1 MQRLACLSFVL
12 FAACGGGT
20 ATGEA
25 TLTGTMPAVKASAAE
40 TFVGADADGNKVM
53 GWTILLYEND
63 PGGDCL
69 EGTVAA
75 KVSIFTTQAEG
86 SVPQPLLHNG
96 DTISIVIESPPTIVG
111 TAAANMGVEGV
122 SNVVGQVSISD
133 FRLTAD
139 AMHAEYIQ
147 GTINAGGYGP
157 NDESIALT
165 GSFMAPICV
174 EE

>member
-12 FAACGGGT
+12 FAACTSGT
-20 ATGEA
+20 ATGVA
-25 TLTGTMPAVKASAAE
+25 TLSGTDPAVKAAAAE
-40 TFVGADADGNKVM
+40 TFVGPDAVGNKVM
-53 GWTILLYEND
+53 GWSILLYEND

-75 KVSIFTTQAEG
+75 KIGIFTTQTEG
-86 SVPQPLLHNG
+86 SKPQALLNNG
-96 DTISIVIESPPTIVG
+96 DTIVIVTESPPTIAG

-122 SNVVGQVSISD
+122 SNVVGQVQISD

-139 AMHAEYIQ
+139 AMHAEYIE
-147 GTINAGGYGP
+147 GTISAGGYGP
-157 NDESIALT
+157 NDESVALN
-165 GSFMAPICV
+165 GSFKAPICV

>member
-25 TLTGTMPAVKASAAE
+25 TLTGTTPPVKASAAE
-40 TFVGADADGNKVM
+40 TFVGADAAGNKVM
-53 GWTILLYEND
+53 GWTILLYENE

-75 KVSIFTTQAEG
+75 KVSIYTNTAEG
-86 SVPQPLLHNG
+86 SKPQALLNNG
-96 DTISIVIESPPTIVG
+96 DSISITADSPPTIAG

-122 SNVVGQVSISD
+122 SSVVGIVQITD
-133 FRLTAD
+133 FRRTAD
-139 AMHAEYIQ
+139 NMHAEYIQ
-147 GTINAGGYGP
+147 GTISAGGYGP
-157 NDESIALT
+157 NDENVALN
-165 GSFMAPICV
+165 GMFDAPICT

>member
-12 FAACGGGT
+12 FAACSGGT

-25 TLTGTMPAVKASAAE
+25 TLTGTDPAVKASAAE
-40 TFVGADADGNKVM
+40 TFVGADAAGNRVM
-53 GWTILLYEND
+53 GWSILLYENEA
-63 PGGDCL
+63 GGDCL

-75 KVSIFTTQAEG
+75 KIGIFTTQAEG
-86 SVPQPLLHNG
+86 SKPQALLNNG
-96 DTISIVIESPPTIVG
+96 DSISIIAESPPTING

-122 SNVVGQVSISD
+122 SNVVGVVQITD

-147 GTINAGGYGP
+147 GTISAGGYGP
-157 NDESIALT
+157 NDEAVSLT
-165 GSFMAPICV
+165 GTFDAPICV

>member
-20 ATGEA
+20 STGEA

-40 TFVGADADGNKVM
+40 TFVGTDAAGNKVL
-53 GWTILLYEND
+53 GWTILLYENE

-75 KVSIFTTQAEG
+75 KVSIYTNQADG
-86 SVPQPLLHNG
+86 SAPQALLSNG
-96 DTISIVIESPPTIVG
+96 SSISIVPDSPPTIAGSAV
-111 TAAANMGVEGV
+111 ANMGVEGV
-122 SNVVGQVSISD
+122 SNVRGLIQITD

-147 GTINAGGYGP
+147 GTISAGGFGP
-157 NDESIALT
+157 SDESVALN
-165 GSFMAPICV
+165 GMFDAPICT
-174 EE
+174 ED